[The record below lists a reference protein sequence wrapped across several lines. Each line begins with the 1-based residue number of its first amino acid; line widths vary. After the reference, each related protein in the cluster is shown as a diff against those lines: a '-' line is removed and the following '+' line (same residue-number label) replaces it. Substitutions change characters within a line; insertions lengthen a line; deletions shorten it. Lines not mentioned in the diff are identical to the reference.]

1 MTFRT
6 VTLRSLAAVG
16 LLALSLAALVVL
28 CLAGHVPMA
37 DALVYRAEGAAVVGG
52 TDIYGTDDPHPYGP
66 DLSGSPYGTG
76 HYGPHPYGTGHYGP
90 GGWQLSAG
98 YPPFAAILFVPTTW
112 LPVGALK
119 IVLLVGNAALFALL
133 VRLSWRFAGLPSR
146 TGCLPR
152 PAPAA
157 AAFAP
162 APATFAAFTAA
173 VAGGLWL
180 EPVLRTMLFGQI
192 SLALACLVLWDLSR
206 PEHALGKGFALGI
219 AAGIIL
225 TPAVLLGHLLLTGR
239 ARAGLTAL
247 AALIGT
253 VLLGMLVLPQA
264 SGEFWTRHVFETGI
278 GPDEGRAWDAGSPG
292 NQSLYGLLARVPYA
306 PGPGVWWVAA
316 GGLTAVG
323 GLWIAR
329 RAVVRA
335 GSETWGVLTAALTA
349 LLVVPVSWSHHW
361 VWCVPLLAVLI
372 AERRFRAACAAGLV
386 WTAGGHLGMVPHAGE
401 AEPRLPWWQQPLT
414 SLYALS
420 ALVLL
425 ALVAWRTRATVHGTG
440 KPAAPVPL
448 PAPLEDARDTGT
460 VRGDAGRVRRETGTV
475 RRETGTVRGDAG
487 TVPSRSAP

>member
-1 MTFRT
+1 M
-6 VTLRSLAAVG
+6 
-16 LLALSLAALVVL
+16 LALSLAALVVL

-52 TDIYGTDDPHPYGP
+52 TDIYGADASRTDASRTDGQGP
-66 DLSGSPYGTG
+66 DLYGPAPYGTG
-76 HYGPHPYGTGHYGP
+76 HYGSHPYGTGLHGAA
-90 GGWQLSAG
+90 GWQLSAG

-133 VRLSWRFAGLPSR
+133 VRLSWRFAALSSR
-146 TGCLPR
+146 MPLARVPR
-152 PAPAA
+152 PAPVAG
-157 AAFAP
+157 
-162 APATFAAFTAA
+162 TFAAFTVA

-225 TPAVLLGHLLLTGR
+225 TPAVFLGYLLLTGR
-239 ARAGLTAL
+239 VRAGLTAL
-247 AALIGT
+247 AALTGT

-278 GPDEGRAWDAGSPG
+278 GTGAGAGIGTGLGTGSGSDGAWAGGSPG
-292 NQSLYGLLARVPYA
+292 NQSLYGLLAHVPYA
-306 PGPGVWWVAA
+306 PEPGAWWVAA

-335 GSETWGVLTAALTA
+335 RSETWGVLTAALTA
-349 LLVVPVSWSHHW
+349 LLVAPVSWTHHW

-372 AERRFRAACAAGLV
+372 AERRFRVAAAAGVV
-386 WTAGGHLGMVPHAGE
+386 WTAGGHLGVVPRAGE
-401 AEPRLPWWQQPLT
+401 PDLRLPWWQQPLT

-420 ALVLL
+420 ALGLL
-425 ALVAWRTRATVHGTG
+425 VYVAWRTRIRTSAGAVERQPTAVGL
-440 KPAAPVPL
+440 L
-448 PAPLEDARDTGT
+448 PAPRTDAET
-460 VRGDAGRVRRETGTV
+460 VSS
-475 RRETGTVRGDAG
+475 
-487 TVPSRSAP
+487 P